1 MKQNL
6 ELFYLTSN
14 SSYLAAMLN
23 DICFS
28 LIAIVAAILVIFG
41 AEYIAFGRSFISLVL
56 KKFSLQKMMV
66 IGFLLQHD

>member
-14 SSYLAAMLN
+14 SNYLAAMLN

-28 LIAIVAAILVIFG
+28 LIAIVATILVISW

-56 KKFSLQKMMV
+56 GIFSLQQMMA